1 MVRSRPLLDR
11 SRPKVGRGFLRF
23 FSQFHLRS
31 TNIVVSGH
39 TKNYG
44 KTRKTKGIYGKTRK
58 PLRRRETLNNAF
70 VFALQ
75 ASVMRSMTSCQK
87 TIKIKL
93 YLTIIEVKHDVM
105 SNNNPR
111 I

>member
-1 MVRSRPLLDR
+1 MDR

-23 FSQFHLRS
+23 FCSISLAP

-58 PLRRRETLNNAF
+58 PLRRKDPKGKA
-70 VFALQ
+70 
-75 ASVMRSMTSCQK
+75 VMQFD
-87 TIKIKL
+87 
-93 YLTIIEVKHDVM
+93 VKHTVTAER
-105 SNNNPR
+105 SGVSSQV
-111 I
+111 